1 MCVVSPS
8 NTREP
13 IPSNTCF
20 DLLPSS
26 SLPPR
31 KRQHMKYF
39 LESTFSCDFLLL
51 SAIPRVLSPAPALC
65 TDAYSLLLRFV
76 ASKSSSQTSTH
87 HLEDLLDQSS
97 ACGKKQR
104 LMLTSLCHQWIGDIR
119 IVHANLRPEIN
130 SFLPHILILNILSSQ
145 R

>member
-1 MCVVSPS
+1 MFSSS
-8 NTREP
+8 NGREP

-51 SAIPRVLSPAPALC
+51 SSIPVVSSPPPPALC
-65 TDAYSLLLRFV
+65 SDAYSLLLRFV
-76 ASKSSSQTSTH
+76 ASTPSSHTTTH
-87 HLEDLLDQSS
+87 QLEDLLDQSS

-104 LMLTSLCHQWIGDIR
+104 LMLTSLCHQWTGDIR

-130 SFLPHILILNILSSQ
+130 SFLPHILILNILSSHQ